1 MMKKKI
7 LRRGVSVVMVT
18 ASVMGMMGGGGGK
31 KQEDVKAD
39 TEESTSIRFMDVSP
53 SEARENYYKDT
64 FQKFQ
69 EETGIEVIYES
80 VPWDD
85 AANKLTVLGTAG
97 QLPDVL
103 TFTES
108 WFGQFTEA
116 EWLYPLDEYVEE
128 HEDEY
133 NEVVKGYTWE
143 QQRQLYGHVYAVP
156 DAFQV
161 SGIYYRKD
169 WAKEI
174 GYEIPT
180 GDDWTWDAYLEL
192 IKALTDKEKN
202 RYGNSFRGARGGFD
216 CVQGYLQGITIGKMY
231 DEEGNCLLNSPEC
244 VDAFAK
250 WCDIYRDGYVP
261 EDSVNWGFA
270 EMVDNFAS
278 GLTGTL
284 WNDSEVALTLSQK
297 MSDDEWGV
305 LPVPVCKDGT
315 RIIRTS
321 NPYSYVVSSQTKNK
335 EAAIEL
341 IDFLSRTDNN
351 MQYCLQTGA
360 IPVKADVGDD
370 ENYGEDGI
378 YAPFVAQLNQQD
390 AIFPTNYGPFDVT
403 DLHQETLHVE
413 MQKCLLGEQT
423 EQETLDILSNELSSR
438 MKKHLEENPG
448 SKVPEPIVI
457 Q

>member
-1 MMKKKI
+1 
-7 LRRGVSVVMVT
+7 
-18 ASVMGMMGGGGGK
+18 
-31 KQEDVKAD
+31 
-39 TEESTSIRFMDVSP
+39 
-53 SEARENYYKDT
+53 
-64 FQKFQ
+64 
-69 EETGIEVIYES
+69 
-80 VPWDD
+80 
-85 AANKLTVLGTAG
+85 
-97 QLPDVL
+97 
-103 TFTES
+103 
-108 WFGQFTEA
+108 
-116 EWLYPLDEYVEE
+116 
-128 HEDEY
+128 
-133 NEVVKGYTWE
+133 
-143 QQRQLYGHVYAVP
+143 
-156 DAFQV
+156 
-161 SGIYYRKD
+161 
-169 WAKEI
+169 
-174 GYEIPT
+174 
-180 GDDWTWDAYLEL
+180 
-192 IKALTDKEKN
+192 
-202 RYGNSFRGARGGFD
+202 
-216 CVQGYLQGITIGKMY
+216 
-231 DEEGNCLLNSPEC
+231 
-244 VDAFAK
+244 
-250 WCDIYRDGYVP
+250 
-261 EDSVNWGFA
+261 
-270 EMVDNFAS
+270 
-278 GLTGTL
+278 
-284 WNDSEVALTLSQK
+284 
-297 MSDDEWGV
+297 MSDNEWGV